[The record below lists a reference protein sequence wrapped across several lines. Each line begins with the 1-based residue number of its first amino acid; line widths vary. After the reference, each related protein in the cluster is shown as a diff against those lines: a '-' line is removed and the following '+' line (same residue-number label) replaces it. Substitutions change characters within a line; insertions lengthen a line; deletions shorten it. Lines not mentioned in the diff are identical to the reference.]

1 MGVIRVV
8 IALLLL
14 LIACSPSYAEN
25 VGQWIQRTPE
35 GQVFTCERV
44 TGRSRLLRV
53 LQEAGWDVNEGIPRI
68 DWDRQHALVV
78 APPKSYDSS
87 QLVLSRLK
95 RTEDV
100 LELQYGWQ
108 YFGGKRRKR
117 LFTRIKEFVTGTS
130 TEIRSSRVPAEPE
143 TLVVSYGKH
152 LEDGLKVRCRNLG
165 KLN

>member
-8 IALLLL
+8 IALLIL

-53 LQEAGWDVNEGIPRI
+53 LQEAGWDVKEGIPRI

-108 YFGGKRRKR
+108 HSGRKRRKR
-117 LFTRIKEFVTGTS
+117 WYIRMKEIITGTS
-130 TEIRSSRVPAEPE
+130 TEIHSSRAPAEPE